1 MPEIKKYSTK
11 DELLAADEKYH
22 GSTSV
27 VGKSSLT
34 FPGYINSTR
43 TQMFTSHLG
52 QFLNLLYPQF
62 PYMFTGAENTVG
74 KHSTGYKKAK
84 GDYLIYKKVAKF
96 EDLMDEPYYY
106 YLFFYDKK
114 KKRYDVIERKYCEE
128 LGEDFTYLYDNEE
141 IDKLQDGDIVEKGDV
156 LYKSV
161 SYDESMNYRYGRNAT
176 VIFTLDSYTSEDAA
190 EISSSFSKAM
200 SALKEKSITFGIN
213 LNDIPKNLYGDEDN
227 YKVIPDIGEYCG
239 GIIMATQTMFNEQVL
254 YDMTDNN
261 LRRLNSSDRKY
272 YSLGENSKLVD
283 ITIYANDELLD
294 NSFYQQFIKYK
305 KSQDKF
311 YKKLK
316 KTCDEIIN
324 SGEKYSNEIDY
335 LWNRA
340 KEFLDENSKWQDS
353 NDSTFGNLKIIVK
366 LVREFPLD
374 KGGKFTGRMGN
385 KSVVSRVVPDEDMP
399 FTDTGKRVDVILNLL
414 AIINRTTGFV
424 PHELYSTF
432 ILDRTRERMAKMTTL
447 KEKEK
452 LLFQIVKDFS
462 EIQYESMYEHYKT
475 LSKKEKE
482 EYMNDCIY
490 EGIHI
495 WEMPIWEES
504 PIFYRL
510 YKMYKKYDWLKPY
523 KMYQRKW
530 GQTFETLT
538 PMIVGEMY
546 MIRLKQ
552 TSERGFSAR
561 NEGAVNQKGLPER
574 SYKNR
579 NNTEFAS
586 DSAIRSGEFET
597 LTYNTAMSSEDIAL
611 WHAFY
616 RSSVKGRKDL
626 ARSIFKTG
634 TKLKI
639 DDSYDIRSAELFGVI
654 FKALSLRINF
664 KDSDNEFRSLDS
676 VIVKEHHYDGKV
688 FMMTDLDYYMMKV
701 RDEIREKIQER
712 YPIITQQELDA
723 KIEEELESVE
733 RLICNK
739 TSK

>member
-22 GSTSV
+22 GSTAV

-43 TQMFTSHLG
+43 TQMFTSHLN
-52 QFLNLLYPQF
+52 QFLSLLYPEF
-62 PYMFTGAENTVG
+62 PYVFTGAENTIG
-74 KHSTGYKKAK
+74 GHSTGYKKAK
-84 GDYLIYKKVAKF
+84 NDYEVFRKVAKF
-96 EDLMDEPYYY
+96 EDILDEPYYY
-106 YLFFYDKK
+106 YLFIYDKK
-114 KKRYDVIERKYCEE
+114 KERYDVIERKCCED
-128 LGEDFTYLYDNEE
+128 LTEDFTYGYNNEV
-141 IDKLQDGDIVEKGDV
+141 IDSLVEGDDIKKDTV
-156 LYKSV
+156 LYKSF
-161 SYDESMNYRYGRNAT
+161 SYDETMNYRYGVNAT
-176 VIFTLDSYTSEDAA
+176 VMYTLNPYTSEDAA
-190 EISSSFSKAM
+190 VISESFSKRM
-200 SALKEKSITFGIN
+200 TSLKQKDVTAGIN
-213 LNDIPKNLYGDEDN
+213 LNDIPLNLYGDEDH
-227 YKVIPDIGEYCG
+227 YKVMPEVGEYCG
-239 GIIMATQTMFNEQVL
+239 STVIATRTMFNEQVL
-254 YDMTDNN
+254 FDLSDVN
-261 LRRLNSSDRKY
+261 LMRIRDLDRQY

-283 ITIYANDELLD
+283 ITIWANDEILD
-294 NSFYQQFIKYK
+294 NSFNAQFLKYK

-311 YKKLK
+311 YKKLRS
-316 KTCDEIIN
+316 TCKEIME
-324 SGEKYSNEIDY
+324 SGEDYTNEIDY
-335 LWNRA
+335 LYNRA
-340 KEFLDENSKWQDS
+340 DEFLDENSKWQDS
-353 NDSTFGNLKIIVK
+353 NDSCFGHLKVTFKIVK
-366 LVREFPLD
+366 ENPLS

-385 KSVVSRVVPDEDMP
+385 KSVVSKVVPDEDMP
-399 FTDTGKRVDVILNLL
+399 YTDTGKRVDVILSLL

-432 ILDRTRERMAKMTTL
+432 ILDRTRERMLEMKKL
-447 KEKEK
+447 EDKEK

-462 EIQYESMYEHYKT
+462 QIQYDSMYAHYKT
-475 LSKKEKE
+475 LNKKEKE
-482 EYMNDCIY
+482 EYIEDCIY
-490 EGIHI
+490 EGIHV

-510 YKMYKKYDWLKPY
+510 YAMYKKYDWLKPY
-523 KMYQRKW
+523 KIYQKKW
-530 GQTFETLT
+530 GRVYETLT

-579 NNTEFAS
+579 NNTEVAS

-597 LTYNTAMSSEDIAL
+597 LTYNTAMSPEDIAL

-626 ARSIFKTG
+626 GRSIFKTG

-654 FKALSLRINF
+654 FKSLSLRVRF
-664 KDSDNEFRSLDS
+664 ADSDEELRSLDS
-676 VIVKEHHYDGKV
+676 VIMKEQHYDGKV
-688 FMMTDLDYYMMKV
+688 FIMTDADFYMMKV
-701 RDEIREKIQER
+701 RDEIKDKIQET
-712 YPIITQQELDA
+712 YPILTQQELDA
-723 KIEEELESVE
+723 KIEEELESVS

-739 TSK
+739 ASK